1 MSRPKRYKNLIDRTQ
16 IPIDVQKI
24 VHQLLDQDFDAKLVG
39 GCVRDLLLEIS
50 PKDFDIVTSAKP
62 DQVATLFRSARL
74 IGRRFRIVHVQTS
87 IGIVE
92 ISTYRRF
99 TKAAAIADHRRKDR
113 EALNKYGKIRDDYR
127 LRDFTINALYYDLS
141 KDEVLDFTNGMQDIK
156 TRTLRTI
163 GNPQH
168 RFEEDCHRV
177 LRAIRFESKLPV
189 TLEPQLAKVIKKSK
203 PLLRNLERSRLR
215 DDLRKLLLSGHGR
228 ESFKNLAIHRIRSL
242 LFPYSSDQDA
252 LTIAALENTDRR
264 VQRDEPVR
272 LEFLLAAMYWKR
284 FFEYKTTN
292 NVEPN
297 SLEENWHITRQVLA
311 NTSNVFKITNV
322 MIEFVNGTW
331 FLQSRLEENPPKKIM
346 DTLARKRFRA
356 AYDLLALRVE
366 CGEVAQSIV
375 DWWTKIQ
382 NLEPTEQQQL
392 IATLEPKKRKRRRRK
407 KKQDSQPPSSNEAIR
422 LTIGTS

>member
-16 IPIDVQKI
+16 IPNDVQKI
-24 VHQLLDQDFDAKLVG
+24 VHQLLDHNFDAKLVG
-39 GCVRDLLLEIS
+39 GCVRDLLLDIS

-62 DQVATLFRSARL
+62 DQVAELFRSARL

-87 IGIVE
+87 IGVVE

-99 TKAAAIADHRRKDR
+99 SKAASIAPHRRKDR
-113 EALNKYGKIRDDYR
+113 EALNKYGNIRDDYR
-127 LRDFTINALYYDLS
+127 LRDFTINALYYDLK

-156 TRTLRTI
+156 
-163 GNPQH
+163 
-168 RFEEDCHRV
+168 EDCHRV
-177 LRAIRFESKLPV
+177 LRAIRFQSKLPIK
-189 TLEPQLAKVIKKSK
+189 LEPQLANAIKKSK
-203 PLLRNLERSRLR
+203 PLLQNLERSRLR

-228 ESFKNLAIHRIRSL
+228 ESFKNLANHRIRSL
-242 LFPYSSDQDA
+242 LFPHSSDQDP

-264 VQRDEPVR
+264 VQCDEPVR

-284 FFEYKTTN
+284 FSEFKTVN
-292 NVEPN
+292 KVVPH
-297 SLEENWHITRQVLA
+297 SLEENWLITRQVLA

-356 AYDLLALRVE
+356 AYDLMALRVE
-366 CGEVAQSIV
+366 CGEVEQSVV
-375 DWWTKIQ
+375 DWWTNMQ
-382 NLEPTEQQQL
+382 NLEPTEQQLL
-392 IATLEPKKRKRRRRK
+392 IATLEPKKRKRRRK
-407 KKQDSQPPSSNEAIR
+407 KKQNPIPPSSNGTIR
-422 LTIGTS
+422 LTIGTN